1 MLFSIRRAWANEDPA
16 SHESS
21 LEGSLL
27 FSTSRSEPRV
37 VGGLWEGGR
46 GDLGGSWGDLGGI
59 LGGSWGWGSWG
70 FLGGVFLRKLSAGV
84 SIVELS
90 SQPVA
95 LKCAV
100 KTHLLQDAHAPGLR
114 LDFAGY
120 CSWWCHHIMS
130 QCGTSYSIL
139 TSSSVGYR
147 GAFLLAGTLRESLQD
162 LVLSGP
168 CQTPVS
174 STVLLAKLGYSLEPA
189 NRLRYRLG
197 DRAPTLLVSSH

>member
-1 MLFSIRRAWANEDPA
+1 M
-16 SHESS
+16 
-21 LEGSLL
+21 
-27 FSTSRSEPRV
+27 
-37 VGGLWEGGR
+37 
-46 GDLGGSWGDLGGI
+46 
-59 LGGSWGWGSWG
+59 
-70 FLGGVFLRKLSAGV
+70 

-114 LDFAGY
+114 LDSAGY
-120 CSWWCHHIMS
+120 CSWWGHHIMS
-130 QCGTSYSIL
+130 QCGTNYSIL

-147 GAFLLAGTLRESLQD
+147 GAFLLAGTLQESLQD

-189 NRLRYRLG
+189 NRLQLMDFVIDSGTERPRCSFF
-197 DRAPTLLVSSH
+197 RISSTRSVCQAATGSWPLATKFAGSRIFQSATSC